1 MVLPTQD
8 APGSSVNQLHR
19 HGDLDRL
26 QGGSWAGTVSR
37 EHCGG
42 SRVFWDSQTPMRG
55 VRRMVPGFGGW
66 SVVGML
72 WLAPRVGR
80 QARDLSLRAVP
91 APAVQMGT
99 DKGRHPL
106 LLWSCCSARAQIKEG
121 LFSKPI
127 PG

>member
-42 SRVFWDSQTPMRG
+42 VTG
-55 VRRMVPGFGGW
+55 V
-66 SVVGML
+66 L
-72 WLAPRVGR
+72 GR
-80 QARDLSLRAVP
+80 SNSHERSEENGARL
-91 APAVQMGT
+91 
-99 DKGRHPL
+99 
-106 LLWSCCSARAQIKEG
+106 
-121 LFSKPI
+121 
-127 PG
+127 

>member
-1 MVLPTQD
+1 
-8 APGSSVNQLHR
+8 
-19 HGDLDRL
+19 
-26 QGGSWAGTVSR
+26 
-37 EHCGG
+37 
-42 SRVFWDSQTPMRG
+42 
-55 VRRMVPGFGGW
+55 MVPGSGGW